1 MIGLTWLGKWRQS
14 QIRMTNRKLGYGL
27 HTTYHLGGI
36 IMQIILGVLV
46 LLAVI
51 AVMTLFTFKAPK
63 GKKAV
68 SALSGA
74 ACATFLPQAFL
85 SYAIGGVFHIDFVK
99 QIGDTMG
106 SMGGLAAGSLV
117 PLAFGISPVFSIL
130 LGVSLLKFKLL
141 PAFIAAYVV
150 SFLIKEIQKRITDG
164 LDLIVVVLVGPI
176 LVNVIAD
183 IISPGVLVVLHLI
196 GNTIVSAEAGN
207 PYVMGAV
214 LGAIIPL
221 VGMTPLSSMV
231 LTSLIGLVGVPMAI
245 GALGCTGNSF
255 LNFSFFRKMKFGDSS
270 TTLAV
275 TIEPLTQI
283 DIISANPIPI
293 FTTNAIAGAING
305 IIVTAFGLVVNVT
318 GMATPWAGLIV
329 VFGMNPMLKVLIAVI
344 LILINSTIWAYIG
357 AWVFRN
363 FKIHTVA
370 EIRADDALAEENAD
384 KTAKA

>member
-1 MIGLTWLGKWRQS
+1 MSIVF
-14 QIRMTNRKLGYGL
+14 
-27 HTTYHLGGI
+27 
-36 IMQIILGVLV
+36 GVLS

-51 AVMTLFTFKAPK
+51 GIMTLFTFKAPY

-68 SALSGA
+68 GALADA

-85 SYAIGGVFHIDFVK
+85 SYAVGGVFHIDFVQK
-99 QIGDTMG
+99 IGDTMG
-106 SMGGLAAGSLV
+106 SLGGLAAGALV

-141 PAFIAAYVV
+141 PAFIAAYCV
-150 SFLIKEIQKRITDG
+150 SFLVKEIEKRVTGG

-176 LVNVIAD
+176 LVNVLAQ
-183 IISPGVLVVLHLI
+183 IISPGVIAVLKVI
-196 GNTIVSAEAGN
+196 GGTIVAAEHGN
-207 PYVMGAV
+207 PIVMGAI

-231 LTSLIGLVGVPMAI
+231 LTSLIGLTGIPMAI

-255 LNFSFFRKMKFGDSS
+255 LNFSLFRKLKFGDNS

-283 DIISANPIPI
+283 DIIAANPVPI
-293 FTTNAIAGAING
+293 FVTNAVAGAING
-305 IIVTAFGLVVNVT
+305 IIVTLFGLVINVT

-329 VFGMNPMLKVLIAVI
+329 AFGFNAPLKTLMAVI
-344 LILINSTIWAYIG
+344 LILINSTIFGYIG
-357 AWVFRN
+357 GWIFRN
-363 FKIHTVA
+363 YNIHTVS
-370 EIRADDALAEENAD
+370 EIREEVPKKQVTND
-384 KTAKA
+384 TETA

>member
-1 MIGLTWLGKWRQS
+1 
-14 QIRMTNRKLGYGL
+14 
-27 HTTYHLGGI
+27 
-36 IMQIILGVLV
+36 MQIILGVLV

-141 PAFIAAYVV
+141 PAFIAAYIV
-150 SFLIKEIQKRITDG
+150 SFLIKEIQKRVTDG

-176 LVNVIAD
+176 LVNILAD
-183 IISPGVLVVLHLI
+183 LISPGVLMILHLI

-283 DIISANPIPI
+283 DIIAANPIPI

-329 VFGMNPMLKVLIAVI
+329 VFGMNPMMKVLIAVI
-344 LILINSTIWAYIG
+344 LILVNSTIWAYIG
-357 AWVFRN
+357 AYVFRN

-370 EIRADDALAEENAD
+370 EIRADDELAEKHE
-384 KTAKA
+384 KEPAKA

>member
-1 MIGLTWLGKWRQS
+1 
-14 QIRMTNRKLGYGL
+14 
-27 HTTYHLGGI
+27 
-36 IMQIILGVLV
+36 
-46 LLAVI
+46 
-51 AVMTLFTFKAPK
+51 
-63 GKKAV
+63 
-68 SALSGA
+68 
-74 ACATFLPQAFL
+74 
-85 SYAIGGVFHIDFVK
+85 
-99 QIGDTMG
+99 
-106 SMGGLAAGSLV
+106 
-117 PLAFGISPVFSIL
+117 
-130 LGVSLLKFKLL
+130 GVSLLKFKLL
-141 PAFIAAYVV
+141 PAFIAAYIV

-176 LVNVIAD
+176 LVNILAD
-183 IISPGVLVVLHLI
+183 LISPGVLMILHLI

-283 DIISANPIPI
+283 DIIAANPIPI

-329 VFGMNPMLKVLIAVI
+329 VFGMNPMMKVLIAVI

-370 EIRADDALAEENAD
+370 EIRADDELAEKHE
-384 KTAKA
+384 KEPAKA